1 MRVVLILLS
10 RVPLMVGG
18 GVNINPSIGYGGIAR
33 QNIRG
38 LNPYYGMI
46 NPRQWTPS
54 PRPMYNL
61 PQSQTDPTC
70 IDGIGHLVDMNW

>member
-1 MRVVLILLS
+1 MKVVLILLS

-18 GVNINPSIGYGGIAR
+18 GVNINPSISYGAIAG

-38 LNPYYGMI
+38 LNLYYGMI

-70 IDGIGHLVDMNW
+70 MDGIGHLVDMNW

>member
-1 MRVVLILLS
+1 MKVVFMLLS

-18 GVNINPSIGYGGIAR
+18 GVNINPSIGYGGIAG
-33 QNIRG
+33 QNICG
-38 LNPYYGMI
+38 LNPYYGVI
-46 NPRQWTPS
+46 NPRQWTPT

-70 IDGIGHLVDMNW
+70 VDGIGHFVDMNL